1 MPLVDGPL
9 PVTVAVVAS
18 RATAMGE
25 AMDLWVANTDRRWFD
40 FLRQAGL
47 EEVNF
52 WSPSPSPPSSA
63 IAVGTPWI
71 FRLKKPDYALAGFGY
86 FARFEQLSA
95 RLAWDRFGQGNGF
108 ASFEEFLDQVVRLR
122 RLLRTSYPDRDTK
135 IGCTTLVG
143 ACFLEEDRW
152 LAPVPGFEPNVV
164 RGKGYY
170 VNSSEGDAISE
181 WLAQQQAAAALPESV
196 AALPVAGYR
205 EALTRVRLGQY
216 GFQALVRSAYGGRCA
231 ITGESTAIALE
242 AAHIV
247 PFALEQRHDVRNGL
261 LLRADFHRLF
271 DAGLIGVDPS
281 EWTVRVSPAI
291 ADPDENGQLYPTYQ
305 GQLAF
310 PPPG

>member
-216 GFQALVRSAYGGRCA
+216 GFQALVRSAYGALRHHRRIDRYRAGGRPHR
-231 ITGESTAIALE
+231 S
-242 AAHIV
+242 
-247 PFALEQRHDVRNGL
+247 
-261 LLRADFHRLF
+261 LRARAAPRRAEWVVAPSRLPPTLRRRAHRGGSQRM
-271 DAGLIGVDPS
+271 DGS
-281 EWTVRVSPAI
+281 R
-291 ADPDENGQLYPTYQ
+291 
-305 GQLAF
+305 
-310 PPPG
+310 